1 MSNPEKQG
9 NGKAKKFQGYRTNT
23 YIHTPFVF
31 IYLFW
36 AFWHL
41 GSGRSA
47 SVGVCEFMAKAPFQR
62 KSKEKRL
69 QYAHANTGETKG
81 AYSSN
86 GQLFSM
92 GLISWFFPAAL
103 SGILSG
109 SVSGFVSWDSSSLQT
124 VQVLARPGLSMF
136 SPELFFFLNF
146 LWVVCS
152 CGNISSAGNP
162 VWTGIGQYGIHSYL
176 SVLFYLLNLTTFFSF
191 VKEYERWRI
200 SYPMLWLSDAIM
212 TPQHY
217 CAARVRATQTVPFSN
232 CFVLS

>member
-136 SPELFFFLNF
+136 SPELFFFLKF

-152 CGNISSAGNP
+152 CGKYFISWKS
-162 VWTGIGQYGIHSYL
+162 
-176 SVLFYLLNLTTFFSF
+176 SVDRNRAIRHTFIPL
-191 VKEYERWRI
+191 R
-200 SYPMLWLSDAIM
+200 
-212 TPQHY
+212 
-217 CAARVRATQTVPFSN
+217 
-232 CFVLS
+232 FVLLVELNYFLFLCQRV